1 MHLGKTIKQIN
12 TVFERDRNRMLQ
24 TYGLT
29 AVQMD
34 LLRLLYDLRQE
45 GRPINQR
52 GIEEAMML
60 KNPTVT
66 GILNR
71 LEDKGLVRRVAHPQD
86 RRFKVIELTDKAV
99 SMRSEIFDT
108 VLQNESKLTQALT
121 QEEREQLAALLEK
134 TLSSL
139 T

>member
-108 VLQNESKLTQALT
+108 VLQNESKLSQALT